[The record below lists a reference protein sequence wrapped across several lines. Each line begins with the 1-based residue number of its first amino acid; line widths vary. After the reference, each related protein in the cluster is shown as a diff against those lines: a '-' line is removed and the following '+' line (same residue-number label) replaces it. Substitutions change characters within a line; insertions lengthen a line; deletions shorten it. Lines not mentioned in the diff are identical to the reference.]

1 MELGLRDRV
10 AIVGGSSRG
19 IGRAIALAFANEGAN
34 VTIFARTESDLRRAE
49 MELARVNSQQHVL
62 AVPGDI
68 ANPRDIR
75 RVVRDTVSRFGQ
87 VNVMVTHMGDS
98 LVDGPTARPS
108 ELQDEIILTTLDERF
123 LSAVRFAKEV
133 IPFMKQQRWGRIV
146 NLMPHFSLRAIP
158 VGSIK
163 SADESVLSTS
173 NRMALAGYAKSMA
186 NELAPFNITVNNL
199 IHGLVDSE
207 ALTAVLQEP
216 QRNRG
221 LQAQPATRGG
231 RLTGA
236 HGTAGQ
242 PGRGCRPGCLPV
254 FRPCLLPDRRQH
266 RSGRWNAPGHS
277 LVYEITGL

>member
-98 LVDGPTARPS
+98 LVDGPTAPS
-108 ELQDEIILTTLDERF
+108 F
-123 LSAVRFAKEV
+123 
-133 IPFMKQQRWGRIV
+133 G
-146 NLMPHFSLRAIP
+146 
-158 VGSIK
+158 
-163 SADESVLSTS
+163 TS
-173 NRMALAGYAKSMA
+173 R
-186 NELAPFNITVNNL
+186 
-199 IHGLVDSE
+199 
-207 ALTAVLQEP
+207 
-216 QRNRG
+216 
-221 LQAQPATRGG
+221 
-231 RLTGA
+231 
-236 HGTAGQ
+236 
-242 PGRGCRPGCLPV
+242 
-254 FRPCLLPDRRQH
+254 
-266 RSGRWNAPGHS
+266 
-277 LVYEITGL
+277 

>member
-1 MELGLRDRV
+1 MDLGLKDRV
-10 AIVGGSSRG
+10 AIVVGSSRG
-19 IGRAIALAFANEGAN
+19 IGKAIALAFAHEGAN

-87 VNVMVTHMGDS
+87 INVMVTHMGDS
-98 LVDGPTARPS
+98 LVDGPAARPS
-108 ELQDEIILTTLDERF
+108 ELQDDIILTTLDERF

-133 IPFMKQQRWGRIV
+133 VPYMKQQRWGRIV

-173 NRMALAGYAKSMA
+173 NRMALGGYAKSMA

-199 IHGLVDSE
+199 IHGLVGGE
-207 ALTAVLQEP
+207 ALTAILQE
-216 QRNRG
+216 RSEIE
-221 LQAQPATRGG
+221 
-231 RLTGA
+231 
-236 HGTAGQ
+236 
-242 PGRGCRPGCLPV
+242 GCRPGQ
-254 FRPCLLPDRRQH
+254 LLDE
-266 RSGRWNAPGHS
+266 ATS
-277 LVYEITGL
+277 LVPMGRLGRPEEVADLAVYLCSDRASYLTGASIVLDGGMRQDVR